1 MIKRLLTI
9 TLIAVLLL
17 ALTVVPTSASSEYL
31 YDPFDILAP
40 KEEQKLA
47 DHLYALNSQS
57 HISYYLVVSE
67 RRSDAFR
74 YDTGNTVVL
83 LVEYDEEYDEYFYE
97 LFTYGDANTA
107 ISNREVNRILDDPE
121 VYNGIKSG
129 NILDGA
135 YRALT
140 LIDIAAH
147 DNMRGDNWLLKTILT
162 SLAISVVIASIVC
175 GIIIYKYKKKL
186 KSPIYPLD
194 RYATLYLIPENSRD
208 IFLHKTLTRV
218 RINTSSTS
226 GGSRSSGSRGGGSRG
241 RR

>member
-1 MIKRLLTI
+1 VIKKLLSI
-9 TLIAVLLL
+9 ILIAVVLF
-17 ALTVVPTSASSEYL
+17 APTAVPSSASSEYL

-40 KEEQKLA
+40 KEEQTLA

-57 HISYYLVVSE
+57 HINYYLVVSE
-67 RRSDAFR
+67 RRSDALK

-83 LVEYDEEYDEYFYE
+83 LVEYDEDYDEYFYE
-97 LFTYGDANTA
+97 LFTYGDADTA
-107 ISNREVNRILDDPE
+107 IKNREVNRILDDPE
-121 VYNGIKSG
+121 VCKDLKSG

-140 LIDIAAH
+140 LIDTAAH
-147 DNMRGDNWLLKTILT
+147 DDLRGDNWLLKTILI
-162 SLAISVVIASIVC
+162 SFAISVVIASLVC

-194 RYATLYLIPENSRD
+194 RYATLGLIPENSRD

>member
-1 MIKRLLTI
+1 MIKRFLSI
-9 TLIAVLLL
+9 TLVAVLLF
-17 ALTVVPTSASSEYL
+17 ALIIVPASASSEYL

-40 KEEQKLA
+40 REEQTLA
-47 DHLYALNSQS
+47 DHLYELNSRS
-57 HISYYLVVSE
+57 YISYYLVVSE
-67 RRSDAFR
+67 RRSDALR

-83 LVEYDEEYDEYFYE
+83 LVEYDEDYGEYFYE

-121 VYNGIKSG
+121 VYGGIKSG
-129 NILDGA
+129 DILGGA

-140 LIDIAAH
+140 LIDTAAH
-147 DNMRGDNWLLKTILT
+147 DNMRGDNWLLKTIFT
-162 SLAISVVIASIVC
+162 SLAISVVISAIVC

-194 RYATLYLIPENSRD
+194 RYARLDLMPENSRD
-208 IFLHKTLTRV
+208 IFLHKTLTRI
-218 RINTSSTS
+218 RINTSSSS
-226 GGSRSSGSRGGGSRG
+226 GGSSGGRSGGGGSRG